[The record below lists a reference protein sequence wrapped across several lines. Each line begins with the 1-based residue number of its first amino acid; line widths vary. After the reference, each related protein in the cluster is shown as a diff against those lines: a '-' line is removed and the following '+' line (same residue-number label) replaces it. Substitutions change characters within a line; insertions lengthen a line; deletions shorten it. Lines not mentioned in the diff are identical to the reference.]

1 VRVRES
7 LDDGRIEFRESRE
20 RPADALVL
28 ADIRERLRAASW
40 LDASG
45 VAVGVDDG
53 RVRIEGT
60 VAEPRISDAIQ
71 DIIAR
76 CPGVRDV
83 DNRLQIEASSAL

>member
-1 VRVRES
+1 MKES
-7 LDDGRIEFRESRE
+7 LDNGRIEFREARD
-20 RPADALVL
+20 RPADTLVL
-28 ADIRERLRAASW
+28 ADIREQLLAAPW

-45 VAVGVDDG
+45 VVLSVDDG
-53 RVRIEGT
+53 RVRIDGA

-83 DNRLQIEASSAL
+83 DNRLRIERSSAL

>member
-1 VRVRES
+1 MFE
-7 LDDGRIEFRESRE
+7 GQPIPGGG
-20 RPADALVL
+20 PAYTAVTVTMHVEQLL
-28 ADIRERLRAASW
+28 AASW

-45 VAVGVDDG
+45 VALSVDDG
-53 RVRIEGT
+53 RVRIDGA

-83 DNRLQIEASSAL
+83 DNRLRIERSSAL